1 MAASWT
7 CVVKERIQCGLLE
20 IIQKLNTRHLQYH
33 EADYLYYKLDR
44 LETILSQYA
53 QLANIDDRVFCCI
66 SEVKYL
72 IRNEIQR
79 NEGNG
84 DGFQCEMVF
93 SGDRGRPRYNITEEQ
108 LEYFLDFGFTATEI
122 SAMLGVSEPTVRRR
136 LQEFGLSSR
145 NLTNISDDALDRIV
159 RQIKED
165 FQQSGYRVIRG
176 ILRARGYHIAER
188 RIMECL
194 RRVDLEGVIL
204 RSLQLQIV
212 HRREY
217 KVYGPNALW
226 HIDTNH
232 KLIRQ
237 VLKKSP
243 GGCSLEF
250 LVKGVPPGSPN
261 PNPTRISEPKN
272 VSFGF
277 YTRFQTWPL
286 KSIAFFSA
294 DIMSSVLNLEQQHK
308 DFLQSIFTYS
318 NLQSFFLSHFELKQQ
333 RHSYMP
339 LVPFEPLPDSRP
351 K

>member
-217 KVYGPNALW
+217 KVYGRMLCG
-226 HIDTNH
+226 IS
-232 KLIRQ
+232 IRIIN
-237 VLKKSP
+237 
-243 GGCSLEF
+243 GG
-250 LVKGVPPGSPN
+250 
-261 PNPTRISEPKN
+261 
-272 VSFGF
+272 
-277 YTRFQTWPL
+277 
-286 KSIAFFSA
+286 
-294 DIMSSVLNLEQQHK
+294 
-308 DFLQSIFTYS
+308 
-318 NLQSFFLSHFELKQQ
+318 
-333 RHSYMP
+333 
-339 LVPFEPLPDSRP
+339 
-351 K
+351 